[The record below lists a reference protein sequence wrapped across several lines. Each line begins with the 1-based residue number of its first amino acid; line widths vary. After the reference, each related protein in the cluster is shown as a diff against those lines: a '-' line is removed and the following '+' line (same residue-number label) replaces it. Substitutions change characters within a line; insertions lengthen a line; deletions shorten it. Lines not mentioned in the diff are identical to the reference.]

1 MRDKVDFNNLIRFNI
16 KDIEIHMK
24 NTSIQLQFDL
34 FLLHHIF
41 IVNIYTYTLS
51 HYLLLP
57 CR

>member
-1 MRDKVDFNNLIRFNI
+1 MRDKVDFNYLIMFNI
-16 KDIEIHMK
+16 QDIEIHMK

-41 IVNIYTYTLS
+41 IVNIYTYNLS